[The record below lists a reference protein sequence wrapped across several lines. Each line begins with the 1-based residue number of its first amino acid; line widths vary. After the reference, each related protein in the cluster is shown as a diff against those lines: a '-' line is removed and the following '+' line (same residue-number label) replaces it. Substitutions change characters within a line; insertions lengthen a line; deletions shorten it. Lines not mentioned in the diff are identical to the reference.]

1 MQPLKRGELYPHQR
15 EWLDSDAFWS
25 AMIGP
30 YGCGKTG
37 AAILYAWERSRI
49 NWGRRGLWVEPT
61 YGMIQDIVLPELEEF
76 LDAMEMTE
84 VASTRAPLKADGYRL
99 VRSQRPQLE
108 LPWGVWMFRS
118 GEIPRRLKG
127 PTVAW
132 ALLDEA
138 DQMDVLVEEIVL
150 SRVRDPLAKFH
161 CFGHVGTP
169 EVYGSWL
176 HERCEGDQRQDG
188 DKVVRARQENVKGLP
203 PEYYT
208 RMKSSYDE
216 AAYEQYGLGL
226 WRLRTDG
233 LIYTPPFSEANIEA
247 CGYIESRPVLVGMD
261 FNVSPFS
268 FVLAHQ
274 DGRVLRVF
282 RQYRMRGA
290 NSQVVADTLKRDYPG
305 ATFELWID
313 PSGENRHTQG
323 VSGSDADILRAAG
336 FDVHWTRIGR
346 VANRYNATRA
356 MCRNAAGEVRLFID
370 PSCEQLI
377 KELRTLTY
385 EESVKQGADNHTTSA
400 LDYLVLGK
408 FDPVRRG

>member
-1 MQPLKRGELYPHQR
+1 MLPLRRSDLYEHQR
-15 EWLDSDAFWS
+15 AWLDNRAFWS

-76 LDAMEMTE
+76 LDAMEMSEATG
-84 VASTRAPLKADGYRL
+84 TRGALKADEYRL

-138 DQMDVLVEEIVL
+138 DQMDVLVEQIVL
-150 SRVRDPLAKFH
+150 SRVRDPRAQFH

-176 HERCEGDQRQDG
+176 HDRCEGEQRQKTDC
-188 DKVVRARQENVKGLP
+188 VVRARQEDVKGLP
-203 PEYYT
+203 PEYYG
-208 RMKSSYDE
+208 RMKTSYDE

-226 WRLRTDG
+226 WRLKTEG
-233 LIYTPPFSEANIEA
+233 LIYCPPFSEENIKPCQYEQ
-247 CGYIESRPVLVGMD
+247 GRTVLVGMD
-261 FNVSPFS
+261 FNVDPFS
-268 FVLAHQ
+268 FVCGHQ
-274 DGRVLRVF
+274 VERELRIF
-282 RQYRMRGA
+282 RQYRIRGA
-290 NSQVVADTLKRDYPG
+290 NSRTAAETLKRDFPG
-305 ATFELWID
+305 AAFELWID
-313 PSGENRHTQG
+313 AAGTARHTDG
-323 VSGSDADILRAAG
+323 VSGTDADILRSSG
-336 FDVHWTRIGR
+336 LDPNWTRIGR
-346 VANRYNATRA
+346 VSNRYNSTRA
-356 MCRNAAGEVRLFID
+356 MLLSAAGERRLFID
-370 PSCEQLI
+370 PSCVQLI
-377 KELRTLTY
+377 REIRTLTY
-385 EESVKQGADNHTTSA
+385 EESVKAGADNHSTSA

-408 FDPVRRG
+408 FDPIRRA